1 MKSVPM
7 TSGAPLRILLS
18 FALPLMVGNV
28 FQQLYTMVDSM
39 VVGKVLGINAL
50 AAVGNGEWLNW
61 LVLSMI
67 QGFSQGFSIRLAQEF
82 GADDISKLKKT
93 YVTSLRLSIVCTAGV
108 MCFAFAALRPILRLL
123 QTPDEIFPIT
133 VTYLSVIFA
142 GVPIVMAYNF
152 MASVLRSLGDSKT
165 PLVAMI
171 AASICNIFLDLLFVI
186 VFRWGVAGAA
196 VATLIGQAL
205 SAFICYI
212 SLKSIDVVRSPKNE
226 RKLDGRI
233 ALDLLVLA
241 LPFVFQNIIISVG
254 GLVVQF
260 VINGCGV
267 LYMAGF
273 TATTKLYGLLENAAI
288 SYGFA
293 LTSYVGQNFGA
304 NELRRIEK
312 GVHTGVILGIVTA
325 AAISSAMFVF
335 GRYIVGAFISGEP
348 EDAEA
353 TLNIAY
359 HYLCIM
365 SAFLPVLYLLHI
377 YRSSLQDLG
386 DTFMPM
392 ISGAA
397 ELIMRTG
404 SILILPKLI
413 GTEGLYWAEVL
424 AWAGADV
431 VLITSYYVRM
441 ARIKRAGSRGV

>member
-1 MKSVPM
+1 M
-7 TSGAPLRILLS
+7 
-18 FALPLMVGNV
+18 
-28 FQQLYTMVDSM
+28 
-39 VVGKVLGINAL
+39 
-50 AAVGNGEWLNW
+50 
-61 LVLSMI
+61 
-67 QGFSQGFSIRLAQEF
+67 
-82 GADDISKLKKT
+82 
-93 YVTSLRLSIVCTAGV
+93 
-108 MCFAFAALRPILRLL
+108 
-123 QTPDEIFPIT
+123 
-133 VTYLSVIFA
+133 IFA

-152 MASVLRSLGDSKT
+152 IASVLRSLGDSKT

-171 AASICNIFLDLLFVI
+171 VASICNIFLDLLFVI

-196 VATLIGQAL
+196 VATLIGQTL
-205 SAFICYI
+205 SAIICYI
-212 SLKSIDVVRSPKNE
+212 SLRSIDIVRSPKHDQKFE
-226 RKLDGRI
+226 GKI
-233 ALDLLVLA
+233 ALDLLRLA

-293 LTSYVGQNFGA
+293 LTSYVGQNYGA
-304 NELRRIEK
+304 NEIKRIGK
-312 GVHTGVILGIVTA
+312 GVRAGVILGIVTA
-325 AAISSAMFVF
+325 AAISAAMFIF

-353 TLNIAY
+353 TLEIAY

-365 SAFLPVLYLLHI
+365 SAFLPVLYLLHV
-377 YRSSLQDLG
+377 YRSSLQGLG

-404 SILILPKLI
+404 SILLLPKLI

-431 VLITSYYVRM
+431 VLVTSYYVRM
-441 ARIKRAGSRGV
+441 ARIKKSAGRGVASREIAQ